1 MQSIERAAV
10 VLAASALA
18 SLALVAAGCG
28 SDSSSSG
35 VAQAPTT
42 STATQPS
49 EGRGSDRGD
58 PIAFAACMRSHGVPD
73 FPDPKVTSKGEIIS
87 IPDDD
92 SPQIRSALRSCES
105 LLPDG
110 GVSSPAQQAQ
120 ELAELLKFAACI
132 RAHGV
137 PNFPDPTIS
146 GGRVTLRLDGID
158 RSSPR
163 FAAAK
168 KACRQSLAEVTGG

>member
-1 MQSIERAAV
+1 MKSIERALV
-10 VLAASALA
+10 VLAALALA

-28 SDSSSSG
+28 TDSPSSG

-42 STATQPS
+42 STATEPS
-49 EGRGSDRGD
+49 EDGDSNGGD

-73 FPDPKVTSKGEIIS
+73 FPDPKATSEGEVIS

-92 SPQIRSALRSCES
+92 SPRFTSALKSCRS

-110 GVSSPAQQAQ
+110 GAPSSAQQAQ
-120 ELAELLKFAACI
+120 EQEELLEFAACM

-137 PNFPDPTIS
+137 RDFPDPTFYNARS
-146 GGRVTLRLDGID
+146 RFSTGRIN

-168 KACRQSLAEVTGG
+168 RACAGVTRG

>member
-1 MQSIERAAV
+1 MQSIERAV
-10 VLAASALA
+10 VTLAATAVA

-28 SDSSSSG
+28 SDSPSSG

-49 EGRGSDRGD
+49 EGGDADRRD

-73 FPDPKVTSKGEIIS
+73 FPDPKVTSEGEIIS
-87 IPDDD
+87 IPDDM
-92 SPQIRSALRSCES
+92 PGVRSALRSCES

-110 GVSSPAQQAQ
+110 GVSSLAQQVQ
-120 ELAELLKFAACI
+120 EQAELLEFAVCM
-132 RAHGV
+132 RANGV
-137 PNFPDPTIS
+137 PNFPDPTVS
-146 GGRVTLRLDGID
+146 GSRVTLRLDGID

-168 KACRQSLAEVTGG
+168 RACAGVTDR